1 MKLGKLL
8 RGVGRILSR
17 RNVGTVEAIARAVG
31 KGKVADAI
39 DTAQDVVDG
48 VKGRRSTPSTA
59 RTRT

>member
-17 RNVGTVEAIARAVG
+17 RNVDTVEAIALAAG

-39 DTAQDVVDG
+39 DTDQDVVDG
-48 VKGRRSTPSTA
+48 VKGH
-59 RTRT
+59 